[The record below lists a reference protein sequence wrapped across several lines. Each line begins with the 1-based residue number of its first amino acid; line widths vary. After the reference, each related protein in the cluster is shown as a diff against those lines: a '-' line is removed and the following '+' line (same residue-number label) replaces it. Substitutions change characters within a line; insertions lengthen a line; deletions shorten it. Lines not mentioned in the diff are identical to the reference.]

1 MIILFIKLENERKK
15 NSNAVFYVHCKA
27 GKSRSATVVIAYL
40 MKVEHWSLN
49 KAYTY
54 LKDLRPNI
62 SPNLGFMSAL
72 LEMEAEIKKQ
82 DEEKAN
88 AKNENQI

>member
-1 MIILFIKLENERKK
+1 
-15 NSNAVFYVHCKA
+15 
-27 GKSRSATVVIAYL
+27 

-88 AKNENQI
+88 AENGNTDMKISSSDNNITN

>member
-1 MIILFIKLENERKK
+1 M
-15 NSNAVFYVHCKA
+15 
-27 GKSRSATVVIAYL
+27 KS
-40 MKVEHWSLN
+40 EHWSLN
-49 KAYTY
+49 KAYSY

-82 DEEKAN
+82 DELAGSN
-88 AKNENQI
+88 SKNEN